1 MVPCYWADPTGC
13 SAVTKALCVILQ
25 ILPSRTETS
34 FERGSFL
41 IVSRLA
47 HCVVLQRDL
56 RRAGRVAAV
65 LSVVAEVARADGGGD
80 RACDVCSVVC
90 ADRLQRRLSGLPRTG
105 RSRVRQIVVIAA
117 LVALVAACA
126 LMMSRGVWMILVF
139 FTVFQIASLAMM
151 PLAEVAAMQGVRER
165 GLDYGRMRLWGSV
178 AFIAANI
185 GGGLI
190 IAQWGNVTILPILI
204 IGSVLALIAGWYL
217 PARKGA
223 AQAARRF
230 DWQAMRSALG
240 RRGLLLIMLAGG
252 IIQASHAV
260 YYAFSAIHWQAQG
273 IDGRW
278 FGVLWGVGV
287 VAEVVLFAYAGRV
300 LARIGAVAMIGIG
313 AVGGIVRWGLMAAD
327 PGFAVLLVLQLLHG
341 LTFGATH
348 LGTVHAIQ
356 ERVGT
361 DQAASAQALHSALSS
376 GVLMGLT
383 TILAGSL
390 YAALAG
396 VSYLAMMALAAVG
409 LALVMCVVRGGQS
422 EDSQT

>member
-1 MVPCYWADPTGC
+1 MDHAPSSVAWRIALFY
-13 SAVTKALCVILQ
+13 SAI
-25 ILPSRTETS
+25 
-34 FERGSFL
+34 F
-41 IVSRLA
+41 
-47 HCVVLQRDL
+47 VVLGVSLPYFPLWLKWQGLTAVEIGLVTSVPLFL
-56 RRAGRVAAV
+56 RIVATPLIGVAA
-65 LSVVAEVARADGGGD
+65 D
-80 RACDVCSVVC
+80 RAQSV
-90 ADRLQRRLSGLPRTG
+90 RR
-105 RSRVRQIVVIAA
+105 IVVIAA
-117 LVALVAACA
+117 VVALLSASA
-126 LMMSRGVWMILVF
+126 LMVSRGVWMILVF

-151 PLAEVAAMQGVRER
+151 PLAEVAAMQGVREK
-165 GLDYGRMRLWGSV
+165 GLDYGRMRLWGSI

-217 PARKGA
+217 PARKA
-223 AQAARRF
+223 IAQPAQRF
-230 DWQAMRSALG
+230 DWRALRSALG
-240 RRGLLLIMLAGG
+240 RRGLLLIMIAGG

-287 VAEVVLFAYAGRV
+287 IAEVVLFAYAGQV
-300 LARIGAVAMIGIG
+300 LARIGAVAMIGLG
-313 AVGGIVRWGLMAAD
+313 AIGGIVRWGLMAVD
-327 PGFAVLLVLQLLHG
+327 PGFGVLLVLQLLHG

-356 ERVGT
+356 ERVGA

-383 TILAGSL
+383 TMLAGSL
-390 YAALAG
+390 YAAFAG
-396 VSYLAMMALAAVG
+396 VSYLAMMVLAAIG
-409 LALVMCVVRGGQS
+409 LVLVVFVRGRGGP
-422 EDSQT
+422 